1 MGILEFD
8 KVSLELDGHRI
19 LNNLD
24 LDFWEGHVHAVVG
37 PNGAGKSTLAM
48 TIMGLAGHEHHEG
61 DIRFKGKS
69 IKGLTVNQR
78 ARLGITL
85 AWQEPAR
92 FEGLGVGA
100 FIGAGKPGASVQ
112 EIDAA
117 LELVGLSPGRYRSRR
132 VDKTLSGGE
141 RKRIELASIIV
152 MDPEVVLMDEPD
164 SGVDIEAVNYIFSV
178 IDQLREK
185 GTTIILITH
194 SAEVL
199 RRSDHAFLLC
209 HGNLMDKGPT
219 ARMLAYFGGKC
230 IPCTHKNAPEL
241 TELFDGKGGIQ

>member
-48 TIMGLAGHEHHEG
+48 TIMGLAGYEHHEG

-92 FEGLGVGA
+92 FEGLGRRTETHRACIHNRHG
-100 FIGAGKPGASVQ
+100 PG
-112 EIDAA
+112 
-117 LELVGLSPGRYRSRR
+117 GR
-132 VDKTLSGGE
+132 
-141 RKRIELASIIV
+141 A
-152 MDPEVVLMDEPD
+152 
-164 SGVDIEAVNYIFSV
+164 
-178 IDQLREK
+178 
-185 GTTIILITH
+185 
-194 SAEVL
+194 
-199 RRSDHAFLLC
+199 
-209 HGNLMDKGPT
+209 
-219 ARMLAYFGGKC
+219 
-230 IPCTHKNAPEL
+230 
-241 TELFDGKGGIQ
+241 DG